1 MKKIF
6 WMLVAAAFAG
16 CGDDNGAEAPAPAER
31 LALSAETL
39 AFDADGG
46 VLSGGTNEV
55 SVASSGPWRLSGR
68 QEWCVPSVDKGGDG
82 ETVAFAVEPNTD
94 LDTREVRFTFMCGG
108 EERRL
113 TVTQEGG
120 SLLDPDQTDYSL
132 PAEGGEFRLRIESSG
147 ETSCRFL
154 EPVDWI
160 HRVETRAS
168 LSFFYFTADANTTGR
183 PRDARLV
190 VTNTDGDERTV
201 TVRQERN
208 LLLEV
213 GETSFNIPV
222 EGGEVRVNVR
232 SNLPFRADPTVDWIV
247 LQTPPSSSEE
257 LLEQELVFKIEAAE
271 VPFRSGFVRFTTD
284 EESLSA
290 EVSVVQ
296 GERPKGIEF
305 PDDTFR
311 QILVDAGYIT
321 VLDGTECILTET
333 GEAATQ
339 LPDLYRKGIAS
350 LKGIEA
356 FANLTTLEPNGIGE
370 NPIRELDLS
379 GNAKLTTIGW
389 QSVLGGWRSYL
400 TPAPLEVLK
409 LGDAPVEEGRVVLS
423 SLYCSSPYET
433 SESLTVSGTAVRI
446 IEITLGSYDK
456 VQWLDITGCPAIQ
469 SVTLNSYYLKT
480 LYVTAGQKSAIDAQR
495 IVINDQNYPTSQLE
509 IKVR

>member
-1 MKKIF
+1 M
-6 WMLVAAAFAG
+6 
-16 CGDDNGAEAPAPAER
+16 
-31 LALSAETL
+31 
-39 AFDADGG
+39 
-46 VLSGGTNEV
+46 
-55 SVASSGPWRLSGR
+55 
-68 QEWCVPSVDKGGDG
+68 
-82 ETVAFAVEPNTD
+82 
-94 LDTREVRFTFMCGG
+94 
-108 EERRL
+108 
-113 TVTQEGG
+113 
-120 SLLDPDQTDYSL
+120 
-132 PAEGGEFRLRIESSG
+132 
-147 ETSCRFL
+147 
-154 EPVDWI
+154 
-160 HRVETRAS
+160 
-168 LSFFYFTADANTTGR
+168 
-183 PRDARLV
+183 
-190 VTNTDGDERTV
+190 TNTDGDERTV

-232 SNLPFRADPTVDWIV
+232 SNLPFRVDPTVDWIV

-257 LLEQELVFKIEAAE
+257 LLEQELVFKVEAAE

-433 SESLTVSGTAVRI
+433 SESLTVSGAAVRI